1 MITRI
6 PYITVWDSTS
16 GARLTTDG
24 ENDALDDWT
33 VVLNCPAAV
42 TYAATSSSLPVIL
55 ALFDFHAYFRSSFVK
70 YHYHVNASNHIA
82 IRFSP
87 RLQLNCLHLP
97 LSFALLR
104 YEESCLAFSSSNVLR
119 NKTLRLEN
127 RKEIIEK
134 KVFEVPELIQ
144 TLNAF
149 QFYEKP
155 DRACLELGP
164 SNSMPTPVTYSDCG
178 SPLGMIRAAML
189 MVWSALPQGCLDEQV
204 GDVM

>member
-1 MITRI
+1 MHYTASHNITCHCFRFKLNL
-6 PYITVWDSTS
+6 PYFP
-16 GARLTTDG
+16 LF
-24 ENDALDDWT
+24 
-33 VVLNCPAAV
+33 
-42 TYAATSSSLPVIL
+42 IL
-55 ALFDFHAYFRSSFVK
+55 
-70 YHYHVNASNHIA
+70 
-82 IRFSP
+82 
-87 RLQLNCLHLP
+87 
-97 LSFALLR
+97 FAR
-104 YEESCLAFSSSNVLR
+104 YEESCLAFSSTNILK

-134 KVFEVPELIQ
+134 KVFEVPEIIQ

-204 GDVM
+204 RTVLCCDTCKYMCNIVRCGIERYSAVQCSAVQ